1 LSDINIF
8 EGTYKIGVA
17 FLYRE
22 RERGRKGERE
32 ILQLN

>member
-22 RERGRKGERE
+22 RERGGEGYTS
-32 ILQLN
+32 IN